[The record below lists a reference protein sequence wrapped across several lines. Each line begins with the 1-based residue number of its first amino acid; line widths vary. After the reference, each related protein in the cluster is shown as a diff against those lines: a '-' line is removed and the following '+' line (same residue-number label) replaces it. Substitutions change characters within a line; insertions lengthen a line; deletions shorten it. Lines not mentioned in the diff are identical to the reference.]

1 MEVTWAATTS
11 NKDASLAFL
20 AGMDKEISSGSNEDC
35 DEIDIET
42 EIEDTKNVEVEIE
55 DPKVGMTF
63 KSIDEIYEYYSRYG
77 KRNGFAVSKKYCKRR
92 DDGEKR
98 YVTIACT
105 RAGKA
110 KIRTSNIVKLRPQ
123 TKTGCKAGLNAN
135 LQGIRMNKN
144 FTSLVLEA
152 GGHEKLS
159 YLEKDCRNHMDK
171 VRRLKLEKGD
181 ATAMYDYFVN
191 MQADNSEFFYVLDL
205 DEDGKLLN
213 VFWADARSRAAFK
226 EFGDVV
232 TFDTTYLVN
241 KYDMPFAPFI
251 GVNHHGQSTLLG
263 CGLISHENIETFTWL
278 FKSWLACISGCPPN
292 AIITDQD
299 KAMKKAIQIVF
310 PNVRHRWCLW
320 HILKKLPEK
329 LRGYKEYKAIKFGI
343 QNAVYNSLTK
353 KEFEENWNKL
363 IENYQLEGNEWLF
376 GLFEDRHQWVP
387 AFVKD
392 IFWAGMSTT
401 QRSESMHAFFDRY
414 INSKTTLK
422 QFVEQYEN
430 ALAKKVENENG
441 EEFNSLNSYI
451 PCIAQ
456 YPFEKQFQKAYTIA
470 KFKEFQQEVAGQL
483 HCNLSLYTQGP
494 DFSVYEVSEDV
505 PFGENL
511 RLGTFIV
518 YFDKEN
524 FDTNCSC
531 RLFEFRGIVC
541 RHQIVVLMKERV
553 HEISDKYILRRWNK
567 NVKRCH
573 SKVII
578 NYNNSSMLPET
589 RRYNKMFNVFNDVAD
604 LATDCENRCDMVVEQ
619 LLELKGKL
627 KEEVE
632 IDYGNNKS
640 SFVSNHHNSTTHG
653 DGVSKSKE
661 SRIILDPVALRQK
674 GRPPC
679 KRKQSMVEKQ
689 SEFGASS
696 NIGLVD
702 LGTQE
707 SIQVNES
714 EILGPSLQQQNIFQE
729 NLSYQLRNTLGHHH
743 PSPSLIFE
751 HSSFTKMLNDI
762 VQS

>member
-1 MEVTWAATTS
+1 
-11 NKDASLAFL
+11 
-20 AGMDKEISSGSNEDC
+20 
-35 DEIDIET
+35 
-42 EIEDTKNVEVEIE
+42 
-55 DPKVGMTF
+55 
-63 KSIDEIYEYYSRYG
+63 
-77 KRNGFAVSKKYCKRR
+77 
-92 DDGEKR
+92 
-98 YVTIACT
+98 
-105 RAGKA
+105 
-110 KIRTSNIVKLRPQ
+110 
-123 TKTGCKAGLNAN
+123 
-135 LQGIRMNKN
+135 
-144 FTSLVLEA
+144 
-152 GGHEKLS
+152 
-159 YLEKDCRNHMDK
+159 
-171 VRRLKLEKGD
+171 
-181 ATAMYDYFVN
+181 
-191 MQADNSEFFYVLDL
+191 
-205 DEDGKLLN
+205 
-213 VFWADARSRAAFK
+213 
-226 EFGDVV
+226 
-232 TFDTTYLVN
+232 
-241 KYDMPFAPFI
+241 
-251 GVNHHGQSTLLG
+251 
-263 CGLISHENIETFTWL
+263 
-278 FKSWLACISGCPPN
+278 
-292 AIITDQD
+292 
-299 KAMKKAIQIVF
+299 
-310 PNVRHRWCLW
+310 
-320 HILKKLPEK
+320 
-329 LRGYKEYKAIKFGI
+329 
-343 QNAVYNSLTK
+343 
-353 KEFEENWNKL
+353 
-363 IENYQLEGNEWLF
+363 
-376 GLFEDRHQWVP
+376 
-387 AFVKD
+387 
-392 IFWAGMSTT
+392 MSTT
-401 QRSESMHAFFDRY
+401 QRSESMHAFFDGY
-414 INSKTTLK
+414 INSKTILK

-451 PCIAQ
+451 PCITQ

-470 KFKEFQQEVAGQL
+470 KFKEFQQEVVGQL

-511 RLGTFIV
+511 RLATFIV

-541 RHQIVVLMKERV
+541 RHQIVVLMKEKV
-553 HEISDKYILRRWNK
+553 HEIPDKYILRRWNK

-589 RRYNKMFNVFNDVAD
+589 RRYNKMFNVFNDMAD

-661 SRIILDPVALRQK
+661 SRIILDPVGLRQK

-679 KRKQSMVEKQ
+679 KRKQSMVEKVVNKKKKGANTKKKTINIRGSVEQ

-714 EILGPSLQQQNIFQE
+714 EILGPSLEQQNIFQE
-729 NLSYQLRNTLGHHH
+729 NLSYQMEVLINSVKLLVHLVELFGSLEPPWGVLFIRLRVFSVTIGY
-743 PSPSLIFE
+743 LIIVLFASGILLFVIVRGCWLRPNHIGEKIGEEKSSSNFALEEKFE
-751 HSSFTKMLNDI
+751 DDDCKSHVFGS
-762 VQS
+762 

>member
-1 MEVTWAATTS
+1 MKLYISTEQ
-11 NKDASLAFL
+11 L
-20 AGMDKEISSGSNEDC
+20 GIDKEKSSGSNEVC

-42 EIEDTKNVEVEIE
+42 GIEDTKTVEVEIE

-63 KSIDEIYEYYSRYG
+63 KSIEEIYEYYSRYG
-77 KRNGFAVSKKYCKRR
+77 KKNGFAVSKKYCKRG
-92 DDGEKR
+92 DDGEKK

-105 RAGKA
+105 HAGKA
-110 KIRTSNIVKLRPQ
+110 KIKTSNIVKLRPQ
-123 TKTGCKAGLNAN
+123 IKTGCKAGLNAN
-135 LQGIRMNKN
+135 LQDDGMWIVRSLRLEHNHEMSPSKSRFFKQNRILEPHVKRRLELNDSAGIRMNKN

-171 VRRLKLEKGD
+171 VHRLKLEKGD
-181 ATAMYDYFVN
+181 ATAMYNYFVK

-205 DEDGKLLN
+205 DEDSKLPN

-263 CGLISHENIETFTWL
+263 CGLISHENTKTFTWL
-278 FKSWLACISGCPPN
+278 FKSWLAYMSRCPPN

-299 KAMKKAIQIVF
+299 KAMKNAIQIVF

-329 LRGYKEYKAIKFGI
+329 LRGYKEYEAIKFGI
-343 QNAVYNSLTK
+343 QNAVYDSLTK

-363 IENYQLEGNEWLF
+363 IENYQLESNEWLF

-401 QRSESMHAFFDRY
+401 QRSESMHVFFDGY

-430 ALAKKVENENG
+430 ALAKK
-441 EEFNSLNSYI
+441 
-451 PCIAQ
+451 
-456 YPFEKQFQKAYTIA
+456 
-470 KFKEFQQEVAGQL
+470 EVVGQL
-483 HCNLSLYTQGP
+483 HCNSSLYTQGP

-511 RLGTFIV
+511 RLATFIV

-524 FDTNCSC
+524 FDRNCSC

-553 HEISDKYILRRWNK
+553 HEISGKYILRRWNK

-604 LATDCENRCDMVVEQ
+604 LVTDCENRCDMVVEQ

-632 IDYGNNKS
+632 I
-640 SFVSNHHNSTTHG
+640 HHNSTTHG

-661 SRIILDPVALRQK
+661 SRTILDPVVLRQM

-679 KRKQSMVEKQ
+679 KRKQSMVEK
-689 SEFGASS
+689 
-696 NIGLVD
+696 V
-702 LGTQE
+702 
-707 SIQVNES
+707 VN
-714 EILGPSLQQQNIFQE
+714 
-729 NLSYQLRNTLGHHH
+729 
-743 PSPSLIFE
+743 
-751 HSSFTKMLNDI
+751 KKKK
-762 VQS
+762 